1 MLNCESLPGRVPRL
15 APAPFHG
22 STAAPERRSVAALP
36 RRRPPHLQALGN
48 LRAKDLGKSSTT
60 AAEQIK
66 NHRW

>member
-15 APAPFHG
+15 APAPLAP
-22 STAAPERRSVAALP
+22 AAPERRSVAALP
-36 RRRPPHLQALGN
+36 RRRPRHLQALGN